1 LNYSS
6 IAGSSISSNTLTL
19 SLTNASTQNTQIYQV
34 ATTNPTTSY
43 TVIQASHVS
52 TGTTNNALALN
63 PSGGNVGVGTTT
75 PLTSFHILNSDANPG
90 VAVDGGVPTGHILLR
105 NTKTGASPYSM
116 GIGVDQ
122 TTGVGYINAAG
133 NGAIQPVCLN
143 TRGGFVGIGTTAPV
157 TALQVNGAVTSLQY
171 TITVNTTG
179 SIVVIANTAANILFA
194 SYGNGVWLVT
204 AHATSMTNPQGG
216 STVSATAYVAINANT
231 PTFAN
236 VFGGAN
242 SQAAAM
248 TIISNG
254 YGVSLSIGNTAGYGT
269 YRVNFLQIN

>member
-1 LNYSS
+1 M
-6 IAGSSISSNTLTL
+6 
-19 SLTNASTQNTQIYQV
+19 SLK
-34 ATTNPTTSY
+34 ATVCPHRGVWGRS
-43 TVIQASHVS
+43 QGPQPLRDCFARLH
-52 TGTTNNALALN
+52 NALALN
-63 PSGGNVGVGTTT
+63 PSGGNVGVGTTAPGA
-75 PLTSFHILNSDANPG
+75 PLHVNGISLF
-90 VAVDGGVPTGHILLR
+90 
-105 NTKTGASPYSM
+105 GASTSRISLGGGMPVGEKGLWMMFDGTNNYGQIQSER
-116 GIGVDQ
+116 Q
-122 TTGVGYINAAG
+122 GVGYSPLILNANGG
-133 NGAIQPVCLN
+133 N
-143 TRGGFVGIGTTAPV
+143 VGIGTTAPA

-248 TIISNG
+248 TIVSNG